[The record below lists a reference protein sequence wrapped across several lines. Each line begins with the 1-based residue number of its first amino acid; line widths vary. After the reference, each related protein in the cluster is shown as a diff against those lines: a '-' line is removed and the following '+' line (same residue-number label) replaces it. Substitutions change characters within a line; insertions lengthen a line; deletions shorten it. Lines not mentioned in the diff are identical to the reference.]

1 MNTSTFKTFNRPSN
15 SRFKSDTGLDVEYIK
30 GLTPEEVIEVYMFFT
45 QTEAGKKVAENA
57 FKKNRRLQTSNRRL
71 GSEKQE
77 IINYADQQITIIKNE
92 SDKKLINIM
101 KAIKVVVTK
110 PVLKVR
116 KQDLL
121 DILELVKISLWS

>member
-1 MNTSTFKTFNRPSN
+1 MNTSNFDKVNRPSN
-15 SRFKSDTGLDVEYIK
+15 SRFKSDTGLDIEYIK
-30 GLTPEEVIEVYMFFT
+30 GLSREEVIEVYVFFT
-45 QTEAGKKVAENA
+45 QTEAGRKVAENA
-57 FKKNRRLQTSNRRL
+57 FKKNKRLQTSNRRL

-101 KAIKVVVTK
+101 KVVKAVVTK
-110 PVLKVR
+110 PVLQIR

-121 DILELVKISLWS
+121 DVLELIKASLWS

>member
-1 MNTSTFKTFNRPSN
+1 MNTSTFKNVNRPSN

-30 GLTPEEVIEVYMFFT
+30 GLTPGEVIEVYVFFT

-110 PVLKVR
+110 PVLQVK